1 MKTYKIVPLV
11 IDNYF
16 IHLRNFEEAIYDSKL
31 QYSLSHLAFTE
42 NISPE
47 NIISALQK
55 SLQICQL
62 AGIESKHHFKKI
74 YVYDPIDQ
82 VLHIDWRMSQKGFN
96 LMIMQFPKLNQ
107 KTGYWLWELASL

>member
-1 MKTYKIVPLV
+1 MKTYEIIPLV
-11 IDNYF
+11 TNNYF

-42 NISPE
+42 NISPK
-47 NIISALQK
+47 NIVDALQK

-74 YVYDPIDQ
+74 YVYDPIDH

-96 LMIMQFPKLNQ
+96 LMIMQFPQLNENRAH
-107 KTGYWLWELASL
+107 WLWKLASI